1 MPDLMIPPDT
11 PTEQPQLP
19 PPSLA
24 RAMKAGG
31 RLRVRALGVRTP
43 LWEDAYHRLMQ
54 TSWPRLSLM
63 FSGCFLLFNLAFA
76 ALYRLDPTGLAV
88 PRDSERISLFWHD
101 FFFSV
106 HTVATIG
113 YGNVFPV
120 SAYANIVVV
129 AEITLGILFFALTTG
144 IVFARFSRPTGRIM
158 LTDVMV
164 VRQIDGVPTLTLR
177 AANLRHNL
185 IYSAQVRM
193 ALLEDRDVSGTQM
206 RRFFDLKLVR
216 ESNPVFVLTWTIMH
230 QIDAESPL
238 YGWLSDPVSIGNSE
252 IVVILSGTDESSG
265 HTIHGRAA
273 YGADD
278 IRWDARFV
286 DIVGTDEGGMRTV
299 DYANFHKV
307 LQD

>member
-1 MPDLMIPPDT
+1 M
-11 PTEQPQLP
+11 TEPETVIGQRP
-19 PPSLA
+19 PPRPTLA
-24 RAMKAGG
+24 RAMRSGG
-31 RLRVRALGVRTP
+31 RLRVRALGVRTA

-54 TSWPRLSLM
+54 TSWPRLALM
-63 FSGCFLLFNLAFA
+63 FAACFLLFNLSFA

-88 PRDSERISLFWHD
+88 PHDAEPISLFWHD

-113 YGNVFPV
+113 YGNIFPV

-144 IVFARFSRPTGRIM
+144 IVFARFSRPTGRIL

-164 VRQIDGVPTLTLR
+164 VRKIDGVPTLTLR

-185 IYSAQVRM
+185 IYSAHVGM
-193 ALLEDRDVSGTQM
+193 ALLDDRDIAGIRM

-216 ESNPVFVLTWTIMH
+216 ENNPVFVLTWTIMH
-230 QIDAESPL
+230 AIDADSPL
-238 YGWLSDPVSIGNSE
+238 YGWLSDPASIGDSE

-265 HTIHGRAA
+265 HTIYGRGA
-273 YGADD
+273 YGAED
-278 IRWDARFV
+278 IHWDARFV
-286 DIVGTDEGGMRTV
+286 DVVGTDEQGVRTV
-299 DYANFHKV
+299 DYSNFHKV

>member
-1 MPDLMIPPDT
+1 
-11 PTEQPQLP
+11 
-19 PPSLA
+19 
-24 RAMKAGG
+24 MKAGG

-43 LWEDAYHRLMQ
+43 LWEDGYHRLMQ
-54 TSWPRLSLM
+54 TSWPRISLM
-63 FSGCFLLFNLAFA
+63 FAACFLLFNLTFA

-88 PRDSERISLFWHD
+88 PQDAERISLFWHD

-193 ALLEDRDVSGTQM
+193 ALLEDRDVSGTRM

-216 ESNPVFVLTWTIMH
+216 ESNPVFMLTWTIMH
-230 QIDAESPL
+230 AIDADSPL
-238 YGWLSDPVSIGNSE
+238 YGWLADPALIGDSE

-265 HTIHGRAA
+265 HTIHGRGA
-273 YGADD
+273 YGAED

-286 DIVGTDEGGMRTV
+286 DIVGIDQSGTRTV
-299 DYANFHKV
+299 DYGNFHKV